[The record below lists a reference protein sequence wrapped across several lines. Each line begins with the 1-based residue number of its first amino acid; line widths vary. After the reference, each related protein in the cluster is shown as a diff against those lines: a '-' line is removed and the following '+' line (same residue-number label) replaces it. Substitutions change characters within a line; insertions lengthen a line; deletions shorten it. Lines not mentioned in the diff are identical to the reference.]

1 MSLKK
6 QGKYRF
12 QDFEV
17 DLAHRSLHRGA
28 RAVTISS
35 KTFDLLTYFVL
46 NPQRVVA
53 KSELLEAL
61 WPDSSVEES
70 NLSQHLYLL
79 RKALTGSQSGDKTIM
94 TVPGGYQFAQPVVEV
109 PSAPEATEAPIP
121 DTVARVSRAIHTD
134 PDEDHLQRGPIAQLF
149 ADLRHPGPWHVL
161 ALTALLAVLGLGGLF
176 AWRSAHRSAAKSLSL
191 VVADFENSTGEPDFD
206 LSLKTAA
213 SIDLEQSPY
222 LTLASRTRIDQALKG
237 IKSPSADRLSD
248 HLTAQ
253 TARQVCTQINGQ
265 AYLTGS
271 IHRFLRKYMVTL
283 EAFDCF
289 SGQSLAASR
298 GIAGTPDGMIDV
310 LDRVAVDLRKQLGEP
325 SASVARF
332 SKPLFAAHP
341 PSMPALK
348 AYSDA
353 DQLRL
358 AGKLQDAIVL
368 LERAVQIDPD
378 FAVAIADLGGIY
390 SNLGENDLARTALTH
405 AYELRDSTDEPH
417 RFFIVSIYN
426 KLVTG
431 DLEASIRNDQTW
443 SQEYPQNP
451 VPLIDL
457 ADLETQSGRSS
468 QAVDPA
474 KRALDLN
481 PGNSYAY
488 DMLARAQLTLGQVD
502 QAADTCHLAIDR
514 GFDTTAI
521 HEFLLQIAFLGLDQA
536 GIDSQIAWS
545 RGKSAEPDMLLQQGL
560 MDFALGKAKAAQSTL
575 ERAADAYRKQG
586 QDARASRILGNM
598 PRILAELGLLDAAR
612 AQLNHLP
619 ESDSFTIPGS
629 DSIPVAWAH
638 AGEDARAEA
647 ILKRELQTHLTN
659 TLWQKDF
666 GPQIRAAIDLNRQHP
681 AEAVSDLEPAIPYDL
696 RSFDTPALRG
706 KAYLANKQPEQ
717 AESEFHK
724 IVDHP
729 GIEPLS
735 YNYPLAR
742 LGLARALAQ
751 QGKTTDAQNAYT
763 LFFNIWKEAD
773 PDLPRLKD
781 AKAEYAHLTGTPP
794 RTPSVSSKTAA
805 RPAAAKPRHK

>member
-12 QDFEV
+12 QDFEI
-17 DLAHRSLHRGA
+17 DLALRSLHRGD
-28 RAVTISS
+28 RTITISS
-35 KTFDLLTYFVL
+35 RTFDVLAYFVL
-46 NPQRVVA
+46 NPQRTVT
-53 KSELLEAL
+53 KSELVEAL
-61 WPDSSVEES
+61 WPDSEVEES
-70 NLSQHLYLL
+70 NLSQHLFLL
-79 RKALTGSQSGDKTIM
+79 RRALTGSLSGDRLIITI
-94 TVPGGYQFAQPVVEV
+94 PGGGYQFTASVSPVE
-109 PSAPEATEAPIP
+109 PEAEPAELPIAPAVEPIAIP
-121 DTVARVSRAIHTD
+121 TRRKRIESD
-134 PDEDHLQRGPIAQLF
+134 DEDNPKRRPVAQFF
-149 ADLRHPGPWHVL
+149 ADFRHPGPWHVL
-161 ALTALLAVLGLGGLF
+161 TVTATLAILGFAGLF
-176 AWRSAHRSAAKSLSL
+176 AWRWEHRTSAKSLSL
-191 VVADFENSTGEPDFD
+191 VVADFDNSTGDADFD

-222 LTLASRTRIDQALKG
+222 LTLAARTRIDQALAGMKTPAG
-237 IKSPSADRLSD
+237 DRL
-248 HLTAQ
+248 TPQ
-253 TARQVCTQINGQ
+253 TAREACSRINGQ
-265 AYLTGS
+265 AYLTGN
-271 IHRFLRKYMVTL
+271 IHRFVRKYMVTL
-283 EAFDCF
+283 EAFDCAT
-289 SGQSLAASR
+289 GRSLAASR
-298 GIAGTPDGMIDV
+298 GVAGTPDGIIAI

-332 SKPLFAAHP
+332 SKPLFFARA

-348 AYSDA
+348 AYSEA
-353 DQLRL
+353 DRQRL
-358 AGKLQDAIVL
+358 AGKPQDAIVL

-378 FAVAIADLGGIY
+378 FAIAYADLGGLY
-390 SNLGENDLARTALTH
+390 SNLGQTDQARNALTK
-405 AYELRDSTDEPH
+405 AYELRDSADEPH
-417 RFFIVSIYN
+417 RLFIVSTYN
-426 KLVTG
+426 KFVTG
-431 DLEASIRNDQTW
+431 DLEATIRNDQAW

-457 ADLETQSGRSS
+457 ADLQTQSGRAS
-468 QAVDPA
+468 QAIDPA

-488 DMLARAQLTLGQVD
+488 EMLARAQLSLNQVD
-502 QAADTCHLAIDR
+502 QSADTCHLALDR

-521 HEFLLQIAFLGLDQA
+521 HALLLQIAFLRLDQA
-536 GIDSQIAWS
+536 GIDSQMAWS
-545 RGKSAEPDMLLQQGL
+545 RGKPAEADMLVQQAL
-560 MDFALGKAKAAQSTL
+560 MDFGLGKAKAGQATM

-586 QDARASRILGNM
+586 DSTSASRVLGNL
-598 PRILAELGLLDAAR
+598 PRILAELGLLEAAR
-612 AQLNHLP
+612 TQLGHLA
-619 ESDSFTIPGS
+619 ESDSYTIPGS

-638 AGEDARAEA
+638 VGEDARAEA
-647 ILKRELQTHLTN
+647 ILKRELEAHLTN

-666 GPQIRAAIDLNRQHP
+666 GPQISAAIALNRQHP
-681 AEAVSDLEPAIPYDL
+681 AEAVTDLEPAIPYDL

-781 AKAEYAHLTGTPP
+781 ARAEYARLNGT
-794 RTPSVSSKTAA
+794 TPKSTSTSAK
-805 RPAAAKPRHK
+805 PAAAKPRKK